1 MRENP
6 MHRDYYSSVEW
17 EKIMAFSKTKETPFL
32 VVILD
37 KIRQRFGEFRTGFPQ
52 AKIYYAVK
60 ANPDF
65 AVLSLLRDLGSYFD
79 IASIYE
85 LNDVL
90 ELGVSPDRVSFGNTI
105 KKARH
110 VREAYEKGVRL
121 FASDSEADLRNLAKE
136 APGSRVFFRILM
148 DAITSDADW
157 PLSRKFGCQPRMV
170 TDLVLLAADFGLDPY
185 GLSFHVGSQQREI
198 SAWDAAI
205 AQAKYLIE
213 SLEKKRIYLRAMN
226 MGGGFP
232 ADYLVKSNPL
242 SVYAEEINRY
252 LDFHFGDAIPEI
264 YLEPGRGLVGE
275 AGVLVSE
282 IVLISKKSRQ
292 DLKRWVYTDVGIFN
306 GLMETLGESIKYPA
320 YTDKTG
326 ETGDVILA
334 GPTCDSMDIMY
345 EHFKYQLPLSLQ
357 IGDRIYWLS
366 TGAYTASYSAIEFN
380 GFPPLK
386 TYCL

>member
-1 MRENP
+1 
-6 MHRDYYSSVEW
+6 MHFDYYSIAEW
-17 EKIMAFSKTKETPFL
+17 KKIMAFSATRETPFL
-32 VVILD
+32 IVLLD
-37 KIRQRFGEFRTGFPQ
+37 IIQRKFEQFRAGFPD

-60 ANPDF
+60 ANPGT
-65 AVLSLLRDLGSYFD
+65 AVLRLLHDLGSHFD

-85 LNDVL
+85 LDRVL
-90 ELGVSPDRVSFGNTI
+90 DLGVPPDRVSFGNTI

-110 VREAYEKGVRL
+110 VREAYDKGVRL
-121 FASDSEADLRNLAKE
+121 FTSDCEADVRNLARE
-136 APGSRVFFRILM
+136 APGSRLFFRLLM
-148 DAITSDADW
+148 DAVTSDSDW
-157 PLSRKFGCQPRMV
+157 PLSRKFGCQPRMLSE
-170 TDLVLLAADFGLDPY
+170 LVSLAADLGLTPY
-185 GLSFHVGSQQREI
+185 GVSFHVGSQQREI
-198 SAWDAAI
+198 PAWDAAI
-205 AQAKYLIE
+205 AQAKALFEWVEGENIH
-213 SLEKKRIYLRAMN
+213 LQAIN

-232 ADYLVKSNPL
+232 ADYLVRANPL

-252 LDFHFGDAIPEI
+252 LGSHFGAAVPEI

-282 IVLISKKSRQ
+282 VISIAKKSKT

-320 YTDKTG
+320 YTEKNG

-334 GPTCDSMDIMY
+334 GPTCDSLDIMY
-345 EHFKYQLPLSLQ
+345 EHHKYQLPLSLE

-366 TGAYTASYSAIEFN
+366 TGAYTASYSSVEFN

-386 TYCL
+386 TYYL

>member
-1 MRENP
+1 
-6 MHRDYYSSVEW
+6 MHRDYYSPVEW

-32 VVILD
+32 VVTLD
-37 KIRQRFGEFRTGFPQ
+37 KIRVKFEQFHTGFPQ

-60 ANPDF
+60 ANPDV

-85 LNDVL
+85 LNDML
-90 ELGVSPDRVSFGNTI
+90 ELGVSPDRLSFGNTI

-121 FASDSEADLRNLAKE
+121 FASDSEADIRNLAKE

-170 TDLVLLAADFGLDPY
+170 TDLVLLAADLGLEPY

-205 AQAKYLIE
+205 AQSKYLIE
-213 SLEKKRIYLRAMN
+213 SLAKKQIHLQAIN

-252 LDFHFGDAIPEI
+252 LDFHFGDAVPEI

-282 IVLISKKSRQ
+282 IVLIAKKSKQ

-326 ETGDVILA
+326 ETGDVIMA